1 MKTLKSEA
9 DASISLGLKER
20 LSVCVRILA
29 SIDEN
34 RKRSQE
40 PGLGRSIERQII
52 GRELRELE
60 LDIMKDPGALNPS
73 LVKVRPK
80 PQ

>member
-34 RKRSQE
+34 RKRSRE